1 MRNKMEKN
9 NWKNIWMGNLAM
21 GAWEDRE
28 RKYCNVET
36 NCKHFRGYGKLPMG
50 DVYTCHGFF

>member
-1 MRNKMEKN
+1 
-9 NWKNIWMGNLAM
+9 MGNLAM
-21 GAWEDRE
+21 GAWEDRQ

-36 NCKHFRGYGKLPMG
+36 NCKHFKGGYGKLLMG

>member
-1 MRNKMEKN
+1 
-9 NWKNIWMGNLAM
+9 MGNLAM

-28 RKYCNVET
+28 RKYSNVET